1 MKSSQVKAFLMAV
14 ACWGALLVPVAAA
27 PAPKPAVEKE
37 VATLRAR
44 AANQARAG
52 KWELAIHTLSIARQ
66 RVLTARREA
75 LRAAGPAATSPE
87 LHQKMKALQAWYAGQ
102 LKLVQAGKKDRQ
114 SVIRE
119 FQSRQ
124 EALWKK
130 YPQKSKGGAN
140 PAARTAK
147 LDLLLASLNDTAA
160 EYNAH
165 RGKPRAA
172 ASQRQRALIGRLR
185 ALQAQGQAKQADLVA
200 EKLLKETP
208 RDPDA
213 ISESGQYFQGRKQF
227 ARAAKVWEGGI
238 QALEN
243 GQADLSSVG
252 LRQDRN
258 QVRKRY
264 LTQFYRQVAFCYSQ
278 LGRGADAKAAM
289 AKAAQAEAAL
299 GPGTLR
305 R

>member
-1 MKSSQVKAFLMAV
+1 MKSSRATAYLV
-14 ACWGALLVPVAAA
+14 AMVLSGALLGPVTAA
-27 PAPKPAVEKE
+27 PARSVEAE

-44 AANQARAG
+44 AANQAHAG
-52 KWELAIHTLSIARQ
+52 KWELAVHTLSQARE
-66 RVLTARREA
+66 RVLEARREA
-75 LRAAGPAATSPE
+75 LRKAGPAAPSPE
-87 LHQKMKALQAWYAGQ
+87 LHQKMKALQLWQVEQMKQVA
-102 LKLVQAGKKDRQ
+102 AGKKNRQ

-119 FQSRQ
+119 FESRQ
-124 EALWKK
+124 QALLKK
-130 YPQKSKGGAN
+130 YPRKSTGAAN
-140 PAARTAK
+140 PAASTAK

-160 EYNAH
+160 EYNSH

-172 ASQRQRALIGRLR
+172 ASQRQRALIGRLK
-185 ALQAQGQAKQADLVA
+185 ALKAQGQLAQADQVA
-200 EKLLKETP
+200 EKLLKEAP

-213 ISESGQYFQGRKQF
+213 VSEVGQYFQERKQF

-238 QALEN
+238 RPLES
-243 GQADLSSVG
+243 GQADLGG
-252 LRQDRN
+252 LGMRQDRN

-278 LGRGADAKAAM
+278 LGRASDAKAAM

-299 GPGTLR
+299 GPGTGR